1 MIPSW
6 QGRTQLLLGEKK
18 IEKLMNSHVLVVGLG
33 GVGGICA
40 EMIARSGVGEMTI
53 VDGDV
58 VEESNRNRQ
67 IPALFST
74 ENMAKSEVM
83 AQRIRD
89 INPAIKLNV
98 INDYLR
104 EEEIEKLLD
113 SAKFDYVCDCI
124 DTLSS
129 KVSLIKQCLER
140 KLKIVSAMGAGG
152 KIDPSQVQIADI
164 SKSYNC
170 KLAFYVRKKLHQSG
184 IRKGFNAVFSTELAD
199 RSNLVILEK
208 GVKRSVIGTISY
220 MPAIFGCTVASVVIR
235 DLANNKK

>member
-1 MIPSW
+1 MVSSW
-6 QGRTQLLLGEKK
+6 MGRTQLLLGD
-18 IEKLMNSHVLVVGLG
+18 EKLERLNSSHVLVVGLG

-53 VDGDV
+53 ADGDI
-58 VEESNRNRQ
+58 VESSNRNRQ

-74 ENMAKSEVM
+74 ENRQKAEVM

-89 INPAIKLNV
+89 INPDIKLNV
-98 INDYLR
+98 INDYLG
-104 EEEIEKLLD
+104 EDEIAKLLD
-113 SAKFDYVCDCI
+113 SGHFDYVCDCI

-152 KIDPSQVQIADI
+152 KSDPSKVTVDDI

-170 KLAFYVRKKLHQSG
+170 KLAFYVRKRLHRSG
-184 IRKGFNAVFSTELAD
+184 IRTGFNVVFSTELAD
-199 RSNLVILEK
+199 RSNLVILPQ

-235 DLANNKK
+235 DLANGQ